1 MSGVGDRLRRILG
14 AGPDATGDLRR
25 IDERS
30 SGIDEHT
37 RAAIERHEALIRQ
50 LTEDLT
56 GRVDAIEQRL
66 AALEARDR

>member
-1 MSGVGDRLRRILG
+1 MSGVGDRLRRLLG
-14 AGPDATGDLRR
+14 AEPDAGVDLGR
-25 IDERS
+25 IDEQFRE
-30 SGIDEHT
+30 IDEHA

-50 LTEDLT
+50 LTDDLI